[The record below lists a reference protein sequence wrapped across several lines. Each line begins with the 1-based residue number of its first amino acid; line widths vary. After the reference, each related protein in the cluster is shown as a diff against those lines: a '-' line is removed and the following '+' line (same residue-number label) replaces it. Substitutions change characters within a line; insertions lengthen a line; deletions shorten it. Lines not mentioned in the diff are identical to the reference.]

1 MKKQS
6 DLTEATKAHILDAFW
21 ELYKEQPFEK
31 ISASAVAAKANV
43 HRSTFYRYFTD
54 IQNVLEEFEDDLL
67 EKIENDGLYNL
78 PQFVVALKNMPSE
91 EAMEKGDE
99 LISNLLMKYSEK
111 IYYLTNSRGDSQFKD
126 KFYNWLRQQVLT
138 ATTPATANIEFDY
151 IFTLIFTI
159 MITNSNYCYEHR
171 NACNPKTFTTLSR
184 RVIKVCTELL
194 Y

>member
-1 MKKQS
+1 MKKHS
-6 DLTEATKAHILDAFW
+6 DLTEATKAHILNAFW

-31 ISASAVAAKANV
+31 ISASAVAVKANV

-67 EKIENDGLYNL
+67 KKIENDGLYNL

-138 ATTPATANIEFDY
+138 ATTPVTASMEFDY

-171 NACNPKTFTTLSR
+171 AEYSPKTFTALSR
-184 RVIKVCTELL
+184 RIIKTCTELL

>member
-1 MKKQS
+1 MQKQP
-6 DLTEATKAHILDAFW
+6 DITESTKAHILDAFW

-31 ISASAVAAKANV
+31 ISASAVAVKANV

-54 IQNVLEEFEDDLL
+54 IQNVLEEFENDLL

-78 PQFVVALKNMPSE
+78 PQFVTAIRNMPSE

-111 IYYLTNSRGDSQFKD
+111 IYYLTNSHGDSKFKD
-126 KFYNWLRQQVLT
+126 KFYNWLRQQVLD
-138 ATTPATANIEFDY
+138 ATSPTPVSMEFDY

-171 NACNPKTFTTLSR
+171 TECNPKTFTTLSR
-184 RVIKVCTELL
+184 RIVKSCAELL